1 MPTVINT
8 NLASLF
14 AQNSLSNAQNNLAQ
28 SVQRLSSGLRI
39 NSAKDD
45 AAGLSISQ
53 NMQSQIN
60 GTNQSIRNLSD
71 ATNLLQ
77 VADSSLSTVQ
87 DMLLRL
93 KQLATQGYDGS
104 LSTSQKLNIVQEM
117 KDLNNEINATAA
129 RTAFNGIKLLSS
141 GSSVDLNNSDIKTGT
156 AITTTAPSITQNS
169 TTYGLGYYATGGTG
183 AATGLNDVSTG
194 LLLGVGSAAG
204 GSTASTYSLTLDP
217 AMAPKIA
224 GNFTLSSN
232 GSALTLTGTLN
243 GLAASQTVTVQDA
256 LSNSTGGTAKTTQ
269 QTLDFSNFGIKL
281 NLSSTRAAGDTLT
294 GSTIATKLATSAYR
308 DLQVNGVNGE
318 ITDVRLSG
326 VAPGTYSL
334 VYNETGG
341 VGSLGLPSNAS
352 SVLITAGGT
361 AGTVRGVALTGG
373 TGTGAYADIA
383 YDATG
388 AVTEVAMRVAGSGYK
403 AGDLLGFATASAISV
418 AGGAQGGAA
427 TSITAT
433 TQGSDAAGA
442 LVTEA
447 STVTFGG
454 AATGTTSLVAG
465 QSLTIGGLT
474 FTAIAAV
481 TRGELLRAFSGLA
494 NGATGINAS
503 ATSNAQHTSA
513 SVLAKGYFSGTLTG
527 FSTADTADATA
538 VATLVVTSSTASNN
552 VTDLALTQ
560 NARVA
565 VAIAGTNIAVGK
577 DLSSLSTTNKT
588 LTMSG
593 TINGLATT
601 QSLAV
606 SDNAALATQTFN
618 FTSFGAQFDIK
629 SYQGQT
635 ASQIGTAIGTLNG
648 LGGTASFGNPG
659 QLIVAQG
666 NNSALKFQS
675 GANSDAFIQVD
686 TLNVQTASSGAY
698 AGTASEM
705 MTLGTRISQ
714 SGTGNLGTLGSLDT
728 IDTWQTAFKN
738 AAAAVDNALE
748 YVSTQR
754 SVYGSQMN
762 RLSYVSTNLQAQSTN
777 IQNSRSAII
786 DTDFAAETARLTK
799 GQIMQQAATAML
811 AQANQMP
818 NVILSLLK

>member
-232 GSALTLTGTLN
+232 GSALTITGTLN

-256 LSNSTGGTAKTTQ
+256 LSNATGGTAKTTQ

-560 NARVA
+560 NARAA

-618 FTSFGAQFDIK
+618 FTSFGAQFGIK
-629 SYQGQT
+629 SYQAQT
-635 ASQIGTAIGTLNG
+635 AAQIGTAIGTLNG

-738 AAAAVDNALE
+738 AAAAVDSALE

-762 RLSYVSTNLQAQSTN
+762 RLSYVSTNLQTQSTN

>member
-232 GSALTLTGTLN
+232 GSALTITGTLN

-361 AGTVRGVALTGG
+361 AGTVRGVALTG
-373 TGTGAYADIA
+373 
-383 YDATG
+383 
-388 AVTEVAMRVAGSGYK
+388 
-403 AGDLLGFATASAISV
+403 
-418 AGGAQGGAA
+418 
-427 TSITAT
+427 
-433 TQGSDAAGA
+433 
-442 LVTEA
+442 
-447 STVTFGG
+447 
-454 AATGTTSLVAG
+454 
-465 QSLTIGGLT
+465 
-474 FTAIAAV
+474 
-481 TRGELLRAFSGLA
+481 
-494 NGATGINAS
+494 
-503 ATSNAQHTSA
+503 
-513 SVLAKGYFSGTLTG
+513 
-527 FSTADTADATA
+527 
-538 VATLVVTSSTASNN
+538 
-552 VTDLALTQ
+552 
-560 NARVA
+560 
-565 VAIAGTNIAVGK
+565 
-577 DLSSLSTTNKT
+577 
-588 LTMSG
+588 
-593 TINGLATT
+593 
-601 QSLAV
+601 
-606 SDNAALATQTFN
+606 
-618 FTSFGAQFDIK
+618 
-629 SYQGQT
+629 
-635 ASQIGTAIGTLNG
+635 
-648 LGGTASFGNPG
+648 
-659 QLIVAQG
+659 
-666 NNSALKFQS
+666 
-675 GANSDAFIQVD
+675 
-686 TLNVQTASSGAY
+686 
-698 AGTASEM
+698 
-705 MTLGTRISQ
+705 
-714 SGTGNLGTLGSLDT
+714 
-728 IDTWQTAFKN
+728 
-738 AAAAVDNALE
+738 
-748 YVSTQR
+748 
-754 SVYGSQMN
+754 
-762 RLSYVSTNLQAQSTN
+762 
-777 IQNSRSAII
+777 
-786 DTDFAAETARLTK
+786 
-799 GQIMQQAATAML
+799 
-811 AQANQMP
+811 
-818 NVILSLLK
+818 